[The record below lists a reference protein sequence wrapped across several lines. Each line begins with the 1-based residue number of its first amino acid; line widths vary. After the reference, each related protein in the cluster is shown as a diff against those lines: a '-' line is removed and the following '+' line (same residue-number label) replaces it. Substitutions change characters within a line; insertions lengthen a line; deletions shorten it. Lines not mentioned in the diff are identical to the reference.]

1 MVFQCKNSNFLFF
14 PILDETIIQ
23 EYEERL
29 KSLEE
34 ERQVK
39 EHTQKENE
47 ELRARVM
54 ELERL
59 VRANNGNTAVT

>member
-1 MVFQCKNSNFLFF
+1 MSYKIYILVFFF
-14 PILDETIIQ
+14 KDDTIIH

-29 KSLEE
+29 KTLEE